1 MNKTLAIILVTLLTA
16 SALPLNASADATQDI
31 PTNAAAT
38 GIHDSLVAALSH
50 AGLVSTLQGTGPF
63 TVFAPTDQAF
73 ADAGIDLNDFDTPE
87 ENATLSDILLHH
99 VFSGEVESGD
109 VTDGMLA
116 TMVNGDKV
124 KFGVSGSD
132 VTVGSANVTLADVQA
147 SNGVIHVIDR
157 VLFPPVDIPS
167 TAQTTGIHNSL
178 VAAVIQA
185 DLLATLQGTGPFTV
199 FAPTDQAFTDAGIDL
214 ADFDTPEGKQTLA
227 DILLYHVVTSE
238 VAAADVTDCLTTDAA
253 NSQPLAFTVNGGVMV
268 NDANVT
274 IADVVTSN
282 GLIHVIDKVLM
293 PSDTP
298 NDIPRTAQCTG
309 IHDSLVAGVIQ
320 AELLETLQGPGPF
333 TVFAPTDQAFA
344 DAGID
349 LAALDTPEGKAAL
362 SDILLYHVVAGE
374 VPAANVSDCMTAT
387 AVNGQP
393 LAFTVADGVMV
404 NDANVTLADV
414 NTSNGVIHVIDKV
427 LTPVDSPNDIPRTA
441 QCTGIH
447 NSLVSAVV
455 QAELLATL
463 QGTGPFTL
471 FAPTDQAFTDA
482 GIDLAALDTPEGK
495 AALSDILLYHVVAGN
510 VPSTALS
517 DCMSAEAVNGQSLSF
532 TVGDGVMVNGANVSI
547 ADVNTSNGV
556 IHVIDKVLTPT
567 DTPNDIPRT
576 AQCTGVHN
584 SLVAGVIQAEL
595 LTTLQGDG
603 PFTVFAPT
611 DQAFADAGIDLAAL
625 DTPEGKATLSDIL
638 LYHVLD
644 SAVPAANVS
653 NCMTATAVNG
663 HPLAFSVGATVSVN
677 GATITATDV
686 PTSNGLIH
694 VIDKVLMPTDTPS
707 DIPTTAGC
715 TGVHNTLVAAVI
727 QADLL
732 TTLQGD
738 GPFTLFAPTDQ
749 AFVDA
754 GIDLAALDTP
764 DGVAALSEILLSHV
778 VAGSVAAAD
787 VSDCMSAST
796 VSGHTLS
803 FSVGTDVKVNGATVT
818 TADVL
823 TSNGIIHVIDTVLS
837 PTATPN
843 DIPTTA
849 GCTGVHNS
857 LVAAVI
863 QADLLTTLQ
872 GDGPFTL
879 FAPTD
884 QAFTDAGID
893 LAALD
898 TADGKTALTEILLS
912 HVVASSVPSSAV
924 SDCMNAQT
932 VSGHTLSFTVGDSV
946 MVNGATVTTA
956 DVMTSNGIIHVIDTV
971 LTPTNAYNDITQ
983 AATCTG
989 IHTSLVAALVQAELA
1004 ETLQGAGPYTV
1015 FAPTDQAF
1023 TDAGI
1028 DLAALNTEEGKAT
1041 LTDILLFHVYA
1052 GTLASTDITEGMKL
1066 RMLNGDDAVLSPTA
1080 GIEGANITLADVQ
1093 TSNGVI
1099 HVIDMVLTP
1108 VAGGDE
1114 TNDGAGTSGSS
1125 DEGGNDWI
1133 LYIGIAVIVAVIAGI
1148 IVVRLTRRNGEDLE
1162 SIQALGQNE
1171 TSATQADAGATA
1183 YATTAA
1189 GYGTQAAAQT
1199 DYQQAYQQ
1207 QAYQPAA
1214 AQPAAAVIDDSLLS
1228 AFEESEPAQ
1237 TLTAGQQTQAVA
1249 VAAQPTQ
1256 VAAVAQPAQAVAL
1269 PAAEP
1274 AQAAVQPAA
1283 VQPVA
1288 AQPVAAQPV
1297 AAAEPKVV
1305 NQWSDDKGHTWRV
1318 MSDGTNRWW
1327 NGTAWQKV

>member
-147 SNGVIHVIDR
+147 SNGIIHVIDR

-749 AFVDA
+749 AF
-754 GIDLAALDTP
+754 
-764 DGVAALSEILLSHV
+764 
-778 VAGSVAAAD
+778 
-787 VSDCMSAST
+787 
-796 VSGHTLS
+796 
-803 FSVGTDVKVNGATVT
+803 
-818 TADVL
+818 
-823 TSNGIIHVIDTVLS
+823 
-837 PTATPN
+837 
-843 DIPTTA
+843 
-849 GCTGVHNS
+849 
-857 LVAAVI
+857 
-863 QADLLTTLQ
+863 
-872 GDGPFTL
+872 
-879 FAPTD
+879 
-884 QAFTDAGID
+884 TDAGID

-924 SDCMNAQT
+924 SDCMKANT
-932 VSGHTLSFTVGDSV
+932 VSGHTLSFTVGDNV

-1108 VAGGDE
+1108 AAGGDE

-1125 DEGGNDWI
+1125 DEAGNDWI

-1171 TSATQADAGATA
+1171 TSATQADASATA

-1189 GYGTQAAAQT
+1189 GYGTQATAQP

-1249 VAAQPTQ
+1249 VAEQPAQ
-1256 VAAVAQPAQAVAL
+1256 VAAVAQPTQAVAL

-1274 AQAAVQPAA
+1274 VQAT

-1305 NQWSDDKGHTWRV
+1305 NQWSDDNGHTWRV

-1327 NGTAWQKV
+1327 NGTGWQKV

>member
-1 MNKTLAIILVTLLTA
+1 MDMNKTLAFLLVTLLTA

-31 PTNAAAT
+31 PTNAAGT
-38 GIHDSLVAALSH
+38 GIHDSLVAALTH
-50 AGLVSTLQGTGPF
+50 VDLVTTLQGTGPF

-73 ADAGIDLNDFDTPE
+73 TDAGIDLNDFQTPE
-87 ENATLSDILLHH
+87 EKAALSDILLHH
-99 VFSGEVESGD
+99 VFSGEVASGD
-109 VTDGMLA
+109 VTDGMMA
-116 TMVNGDKV
+116 TMVNGDKL

-132 VTVGSANVTLADVQA
+132 VTVGLANVTLADVQA
-147 SNGVIHVIDR
+147 SNGIIHVIDR

-214 ADFDTPEGKQTLA
+214 ADLDTPEGKQTLA

-253 NSQPLAFTVNGGVMV
+253 NGQPLAFTVNGGVMV

-333 TVFAPTDQAFA
+333 TVFAPTDQAFV

-362 SDILLYHVVAGE
+362 SDILLYHVVADE
-374 VPAANVSDCMTAT
+374 VPAANVTECMTAT

-393 LAFTVADGVMV
+393 LAFTVTDGVMV

-414 NTSNGVIHVIDKV
+414 ATSNGVIHVIDKV

-447 NSLVSAVV
+447 NSLVAAVV
-455 QAELLATL
+455 QADLLATL
-463 QGTGPFTL
+463 QGPGPFTL

-532 TVGDGVMVNGANVSI
+532 TVGDGVMVNGANVAL

-556 IHVIDKVLTPT
+556 IHVIDKVLMPT
-567 DTPNDIPRT
+567 ETPNDIPRT

-653 NCMTATAVNG
+653 DCMTATAVNG
-663 HPLAFSVGATVSVN
+663 HPLAFSVGATVSIN

-694 VIDKVLMPTDTPS
+694 VIDKVLMPTDTPR

-715 TGVHNTLVAAVI
+715 TGVHNTLVAAV
-727 QADLL
+727 
-732 TTLQGD
+732 
-738 GPFTLFAPTDQ
+738 
-749 AFVDA
+749 V
-754 GIDLAALDTP
+754 
-764 DGVAALSEILLSHV
+764 
-778 VAGSVAAAD
+778 
-787 VSDCMSAST
+787 
-796 VSGHTLS
+796 
-803 FSVGTDVKVNGATVT
+803 
-818 TADVL
+818 
-823 TSNGIIHVIDTVLS
+823 
-837 PTATPN
+837 
-843 DIPTTA
+843 
-849 GCTGVHNS
+849 
-857 LVAAVI
+857 

-898 TADGKTALTEILLS
+898 TPDGVAALSEILLSHVVSGSVAAADVSNCMTAGTVSGHTLAFTVDDTVSVNGATVTTADVLTSNGIIHVIDAVLSPTATPNDIPTTAGCTGVHGALVAAVVQAELLTTLQGEGPFTLFAPTDQAFTDAGIDLAALNTVEGKTALTEILLS
-912 HVVASSVPSSAV
+912 HVVTGAVPASAV
-924 SDCMNAQT
+924 SDCMNAET
-932 VSGHTLSFTVGDSV
+932 ISGHTLSFSVGDTV

-971 LTPTNAYNDITQ
+971 LTPTSAYNDITQ
-983 AATCTG
+983 AAGCTG
-989 IHTSLVAALVQAELA
+989 VHTSLVAALVQAELA
-1004 ETLQGAGPYTV
+1004 ETLQGEGPYTV

-1023 TDAGI
+1023 ADAGI
-1028 DLAALNTEEGKAT
+1028 DLAALNTEEGKAA
-1041 LTDILLFHVYA
+1041 LSDILLFHVYA

-1066 RMLNGDDAVLSPTA
+1066 RMLNGDDAVLSPTK

-1099 HVIDMVLTP
+1099 HVVDMVLTP
-1108 VAGGDE
+1108 PAGAE
-1114 TNDGAGTSGSS
+1114 ESTDGASTSGSS
-1125 DEGGNDWI
+1125 DEGVDNWI
-1133 LYIGIAVIVAVIAGI
+1133 IYAGIAVIVAIVAGL
-1148 IVVRLTRRNGEDLE
+1148 IVVRLTRRAGEDLE

-1171 TSATQADAGATA
+1171 TAANQANAGATA

-1189 GYGTQAAAQT
+1189 GYGTQTTAQP

-1207 QAYQPAA
+1207 TYQPAA
-1214 AQPAAAVIDDSLLS
+1214 AQPAAAAVIDDSVLS

-1237 TLTAGQQTQAVA
+1237 AAAVA
-1249 VAAQPTQ
+1249 QPAQ
-1256 VAAVAQPAQAVAL
+1256 AVAQPAQAVAL

-1274 AQAAVQPAA
+1274 AQATVQPAA

-1288 AQPVAAQPV
+1288 AQPVAT
-1297 AAAEPKVV
+1297 AEPKVV
-1305 NQWSDDKGHTWRV
+1305 NQWSDDNGHTWRV

-1327 NGTAWQKV
+1327 NGTGWQKV